1 MDNQPD
7 QSQAQ
12 QEALEETLSRG
23 QAFEE
28 TVRTKGWEYIRKYY
42 QSRIQQFATSLL
54 IEGEKPIAEF
64 EDERRE
70 LIGLR
75 KLLGMV
81 ENDMQVLH
89 DKIEND
95 KKVRRPTKE

>member
-1 MDNQPD
+1 MDQPD

-28 TVRTKGWEYIRKYY
+28 TVRTKGWEYIKKYY
-42 QSRIQQFATSLL
+42 QAKIQNFASSLL
-54 IEGEKPIAEF
+54 IEDKTAISEF

-81 ENDMQVLH
+81 ENDIKILN

-95 KKVRRPTKE
+95 NKAKRSTKK